1 MTEASK
7 STGSLFE
14 LSKKLKNRTAVWG
27 VPVIYEKDSVLAKL
41 IQKPVVADDLFC
53 VEPIKGDR
61 YLTIQRGKQRRP
73 SAKGNE
79 FELNFNV
86 FKEPNK

>member
-7 STGSLFE
+7 SNGSLFE
-14 LSKKLKNRTAVWG
+14 LSKKLKDRAAIWG
-27 VPVIYEKDSVLAKL
+27 LPVIYENDSVLAKL
-41 IQKPVVADDLFC
+41 IQKPAPLNELIF
-53 VEPIKGDR
+53 VEMIKGDQ
-61 YLTIQRGKQRRP
+61 YLTIHRGKHRRP

-86 FKEPNK
+86 FKESNK